1 VQFQFSSSKCEG
13 FASINRQ
20 PNRVPR
26 PAYVRGLYHLK
37 AARCPRNSSLSSV
50 LTPHDGSCQ
59 RHHGPVA
66 SRSRAEAGRGYRA
79 ARDNVTHGL
88 ACSRPFTYGLH
99 PIHLPPAATACI
111 TIASFPYTPPSHGLT
126 GACGAHLLKQPP
138 LLCQPQ
144 PPTVQVRWQV
154 QVWRRRPSHGKT
166 CAARRQAG
174 RWPPSINF
182 DRV

>member
-1 VQFQFSSSKCEG
+1 MQFQFSSSKCEG
-13 FASINRQ
+13 FASINRPQ
-20 PNRVPR
+20 PR
-26 PAYVRGLYHLK
+26 PSPRIREGFISFES
-37 AARCPRNSSLSSV
+37 CPLPPELLSVLTV